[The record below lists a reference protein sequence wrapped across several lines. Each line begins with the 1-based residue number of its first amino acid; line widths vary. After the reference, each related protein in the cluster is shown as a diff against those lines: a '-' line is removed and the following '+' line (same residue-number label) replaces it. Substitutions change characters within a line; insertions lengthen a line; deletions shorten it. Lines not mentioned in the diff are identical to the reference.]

1 MSCSAIISFFCRSRS
16 RASEG
21 VRLGLEYPVHLLVPA
36 VLTRPARGNQID
48 ADAMPQPPNVD
59 HTQPPQPGASKRC
72 SVVLAD
78 ALGQAVFAEQPPSL
92 PVCAPAHSPIHAQRG
107 ANVVELALLVALVA
121 LIAIPSAGV
130 LGETVSNRFDTFEQ

>member
-1 MSCSAIISFFCRSRS
+1 M
-16 RASEG
+16 
-21 VRLGLEYPVHLLVPA
+21 HLLVPA

-48 ADAMPQPPNVD
+48 ADAMPQPPHVD

-72 SVVLAD
+72 SVVRAD

-107 ANVVELALLVALVA
+107 ASTVECALLVALVA
-121 LIAIPSAGV
+121 LIAIPSVGMLGNSARATFVTTAEKIAGAGT
-130 LGETVSNRFDTFEQ
+130 LPACPPDNLDC